1 MNTFLKYAILNVT
14 FLGLTVCACTVPRD
28 LVAPSWQVEVNEIPL
43 FKADTVFVGQE
54 FLAANINSNQH
65 DILQATFSRQV
76 SVTIGNHLKLD
87 PASSQLFGQVGTLNG
102 NEPLAITGELPF
114 NTAGVLIQDAQIF
127 SGRTFLTFTNNIPRD
142 LVVYYTLTNVSVN
155 DLAISDSA
163 AVSSFGVRQVS
174 VDLGGARIEV
184 NGSGINLALEVHIQ
198 PGEETVHSV
207 HHLVADVETETIY
220 LENATGTFDI
230 RAELPLVQANV
241 FDNLPVE
248 DLDSLQ
254 LDNATVTLSHDAYPF
269 SVTGTV
275 ELTGRRI
282 GYTDRS
288 VNADFA
294 GTANQPQN
302 VILDKS
308 GQDDDGTSP
317 TVLSVFNMLPEEV
330 VVTGE
335 LGIQGEAT
343 LSRTTTLSMDIEATV
358 PLTFSMQP
366 VESET
371 VEPLDLDDFTRDAIG
386 DYVENVTLSGE
397 IENWTPFAGT
407 VQTLVGNMPVRGMMA
422 PFIDPVP
429 VPAGTDTNGDGIVDQ
444 PGSSPFSIDFTVAN
458 AFRLD
463 ALLASDYMMTV
474 FATEAPDMSS
484 ITESDILII
493 RNVFLSGV
501 LEIDPDEI
509 TQDFGDMDWSSLEEP
524 E

>member
-1 MNTFLKYAILNVT
+1 MHTFLRNALLNVML
-14 FLGLTVCACTVPRD
+14 LGLIAGGCTVPRD
-28 LVAPSWQVEVNEIPL
+28 LVAPSWQVEVSEVPL

-54 FLAANINSNQH
+54 FLAANINSNQ
-65 DILQATFSRQV
+65 DNILQATFSRQV
-76 SVTIGNHLKLD
+76 SVTIGSVLKLD
-87 PASSQLFGQVGTLNG
+87 PAGSQLFGQVGALSE

-114 NTAGVLIQDAQIF
+114 NTAGVLVQDAQIF
-127 SGRTFLTFTNNIPRD
+127 SGKAFLSFTNNIPRD
-142 LVVYYTLTNVSVN
+142 IVVYYTFTNVTIN

-163 AVSSFGVRQVS
+163 TVSGFGNRQVP
-174 VDLGGARIEV
+174 VDLSGARLEV
-184 NGSGINLALEVHIQ
+184 NGGGINLALEVHIQ

-207 HHLVADVETETIY
+207 HHLIVDVETETIY
-220 LENATGTFDI
+220 LESATGTFDI
-230 RAELPLVQANV
+230 TAELPLVQANV
-241 FDNLPVE
+241 FDNLPVD

-254 LDNATVTLSHDAYPF
+254 LDNATVTLRHDAYHF
-269 SVTGTV
+269 SETGAV

-288 VNADFA
+288 VNADFT
-294 GTANQPQN
+294 GTPNQPQN
-302 VILDKS
+302 VILDNS
-308 GQDDDGTSP
+308 GQDGDGTSP
-317 TVLSVFNMLPEEV
+317 TVLSIFNMLPEEV

-335 LGIQGEAT
+335 LGIQGETT
-343 LSRTTTLSMDIEATV
+343 LSRTTTLSLDIEATV

-371 VEPLDLDDFTRDAIG
+371 VEPLDLDDFTRDAIE
-386 DYVENVTLSGE
+386 DYVDNVTLSGE

-407 VQTLVGNMPVRGMMA
+407 VQTLVGNLPYRGMMT

-429 VPAGTDTNGDGIVDQ
+429 VPAGRDTNGDGIVDQ
-444 PGSSPFSIDFTVAN
+444 PGSSPFSIDFTIAN

-474 FATEAPDMSS
+474 FSTEAPDMSS

-493 RNVFLSGV
+493 RNVFLSG
-501 LEIDPDEI
+501 LLKIDPDEI
-509 TQDFGDMDWSSLEEP
+509 TPAFGDVDWSSLEEP